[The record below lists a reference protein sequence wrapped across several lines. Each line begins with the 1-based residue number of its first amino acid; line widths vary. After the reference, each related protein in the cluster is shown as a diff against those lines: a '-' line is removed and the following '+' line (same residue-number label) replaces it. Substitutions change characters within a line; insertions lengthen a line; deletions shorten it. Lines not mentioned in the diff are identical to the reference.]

1 MELGISLTE
10 KLVCAVVK
18 VVGSSV
24 DSEILGLTVDVS
36 KLVDSVGTEVSEV
49 TCGVVDS
56 LVVCVDEEV
65 VKENDVDGEA
75 VCEMVAVLVCS
86 DIVGVSVL
94 VGMEEETVVGSM
106 VDQVTVELLGIIG
119 LEELLSV
126 KVGVG

>member
-1 MELGISLTE
+1 ML
-10 KLVCAVVK
+10 K

-24 DSEILGLTVDVS
+24 DSEILGLTVDV
-36 KLVDSVGTEVSEV
+36 DSVGTEVSVV

-56 LVVCVDEEV
+56 LVVCVDEEA
-65 VKENDVDGEA
+65 VKEKDVDGEA